1 MFKKKSL
8 VLMGVG
14 SGREKAVL
22 TLENDGELIS
32 GRVRLYNFPKQ
43 PEGILSLGFYANGKV
58 RKCGLVSSSSMLY
71 SFKTEPDLADEFSCA
86 VVNFVGANVKPLLF
100 GSTQS
105 KDSQADVL
113 SKIAGEAL
121 DKSSIE
127 EVEEL
132 LDEAGVEYSDE
143 LKEEIDQAIDKEMQ
157 TCEDVHVS
165 AAEPDKC
172 ASCKYKRC
180 FFGESEAEI
189 EEEKPKFID
198 EIKGQIDKL
207 FNSSPSE
214 NFLEEMIPSS
224 KWVRVEFDGEGDYY
238 ILGLIYDEEGKVK
251 YVCYGVP
258 GIYQKT
264 PPIQLSGYPV
274 WFPLDSEKRESFGY
288 WLTYQDA
295 ESGESIKA
303 IVE

>member
-22 TLENDGELIS
+22 TLENDGDLIS
-32 GRVRLYNFPKQ
+32 GRVRLYNFSKP
-43 PEGILSLGFYANGKV
+43 PEGILSLGFYENSRV
-58 RKCGLVSSSSMLY
+58 RKCGLVLSSSMLY
-71 SFKTEPDLADEFSCA
+71 SFKTEPDLADDFSCA

-100 GSTQS
+100 GSTQAR
-105 KDSQADVL
+105 DSQIDVL

-121 DKSSIE
+121 EKSSLQ
-127 EVEEL
+127 EVEEI
-132 LDEAGVEYSDE
+132 LDEAGVEYSQD
-143 LKEEIDQAIDKEMQ
+143 LQEEIDEAIDKEMH
-157 TCEDVHVS
+157 TCEDVQS
-165 AAEPDKC
+165 LSSEPDKC
-172 ASCKYKRC
+172 ANCKYKRC
-180 FFGESEAEI
+180 FFGEQEVPEK
-189 EEEKPKFID
+189 EEKPRFID

-207 FNSSPSE
+207 FANSPSE

-238 ILGLIYDEEGKVK
+238 ILGLIYDGDNNVK

-264 PPIQLSGYPV
+264 PPTQLSGFPV